1 MSILVVDDS
10 LDSLKLT
17 EVYLKG
23 SDSGEVFCCTSA
35 AEALRFLGLSGETPP
50 NKQVDLIL
58 MDIVMPEMDGIE
70 LAAVIKKNEAFK
82 DLPVIMLTAQDSVK
96 DLQLAF
102 AAGAM
107 DYITKPV
114 NKYELVARVRSA
126 LRLKHEMDQRKAREK
141 ELTETLHQ
149 LEAAN
154 SMLKTLSAIDSLTNI
169 ANRRFLDHYLDE
181 EWRRASRSGTYL
193 SVIMSDIDHFK
204 LYNDNYGHQMGD
216 EALKKVAA
224 ALKVT
229 VHRPGDL
236 VARYGGEEFIVVL
249 QDTDIHSAIQL
260 AEKMALATFSL
271 NIPHDKSSFKCV
283 TLSVGV
289 SSVIPN
295 KDLLPETL
303 ISEADKALYKAKA
316 NGRNR
321 VECFQ

>member
-10 LDSLKLT
+10 TDSLKLT

-23 SDSGEVFCCTSA
+23 SDCGAVYGCASA
-35 AEALRFLGLSGETPP
+35 AEALRFLGLSGEAHP
-50 NKQVDLIL
+50 NKQVDLVL
-58 MDIVMPEMDGIE
+58 MDVVMPEMDGIE
-70 LAAVIKKNEAFK
+70 LAAAVKKNETFS
-82 DLPVIMLTAQDSVK
+82 DLPIIMLTAQDSVK
-96 DLQLAF
+96 TLQLAF
-102 AAGAM
+102 AAGAI
-107 DYITKPV
+107 DYITKPF
-114 NKYELVARVRSA
+114 NKFELIARVRSA
-126 LRLKHEMDQRKAREK
+126 LRLKHEMDKRKAREK

-154 SMLKTLSAIDSLTNI
+154 SMLRTLSAIDSLTNI
-169 ANRRFLDHYLDE
+169 ANRRYLDHYLDE

-204 LYNDNYGHQMGD
+204 LYNDTYGHQMGD

-224 ALKVT
+224 ALKAT

-249 QDTDIHSAIQL
+249 QDTDEHGAQQL
-260 AEKMALATFSL
+260 AEKMVHGVFSL
-271 NIPHDKSSFKCV
+271 RIPHDKSAFKCV

-289 SSVIPN
+289 SSVIPS

-316 NGRNR
+316 SGRNR
-321 VECFQ
+321 VEYFR